1 MSKKLKKKLCAR
13 ACKLKLQNIIPRR
26 HIYQSGH
33 FVDMS
38 RCGRLVNQVAIWVG
52 TQVFWVESVFREK
65 GERLINE
72 IKSLD

>member
-1 MSKKLKKKLCAR
+1 MKNGCGEYKFLSIL
-13 ACKLKLQNIIPRR
+13 
-26 HIYQSGH
+26 HVSQSGH

-38 RCGRLVNQVAIWVG
+38 RCGRLVNQVAIWLG